1 VLFPVSESP
10 LYVEVIDSD
19 PGSRVL
25 VVTVAT
31 PGVLSVPDPTD
42 VVPFLNTT
50 VPVGREGAVDV
61 TVVANVTA
69 AHRSKDSGIQA
80 RSRHVRSGRIQIY
93 DLRHRSGTRF
103 EFCVADVG
111 SRDGLRPRRES

>member
-1 VLFPVSESP
+1 MVALVVRVTVCDSTVDVLFPVSESP
-10 LYVEVIDSD
+10 LCVEGIDSD
-19 PGSRVL
+19 PAGRVL

-50 VPVGREGAVDV
+50 VPVGGEGAVDV

-69 AHRSKDSGIQA
+69 W
-80 RSRHVRSGRIQIY
+80 
-93 DLRHRSGTRF
+93 
-103 EFCVADVG
+103 
-111 SRDGLRPRRES
+111 P

>member
-1 VLFPVSESP
+1 MLFPVSESP

-42 VVPFLNTT
+42 VVRFLNTT
-50 VPVGREGAVDV
+50 VPVGGEGAVDV

-69 AHRSKDSGIQA
+69 CPSIEGFRDSGSKSA
-80 RSRHVRSGRIQIY
+80 RS
-93 DLRHRSGTRF
+93 
-103 EFCVADVG
+103 
-111 SRDGLRPRRES
+111 